1 MISYLGLSHRRRPR
15 SLKLIRKRS
24 GIQDTGTMSQSLKIG
39 GQLREDPTVMLLKAL
54 EKLEISKLKA

>member
-1 MISYLGLSHRRRPR
+1 
-15 SLKLIRKRS
+15 
-24 GIQDTGTMSQSLKIG
+24 MSQSLKIG